1 MKQGKVFWMS
11 LLAGFMLATVTT
23 AQAAET
29 IRLSVAASMTNV
41 TKDIIAQYTAAGNKV
56 DIIPNFGP
64 SGGLAKQINQGAPAD
79 IYISANQKWMT
90 FLRDEK
96 KIDPATETTLAKNT
110 LVFVG
115 MKNPAVTK
123 MEDIVNLK
131 QIAIGSPKS
140 VPAGEYAAQAME
152 KAGIY
157 KTMQDGNK
165 LAMAKDVRQALAY
178 ADRGETAGAFV
189 YKTDALLATQAV
201 ILFEVPQ
208 ELYKPVT
215 YPIAITVEG
224 AGNKEAKAFYAYL
237 LGPDAA
243 KLFAKYGFSAA
254 Q

>member
-1 MKQGKVFWMS
+1 MKK
-11 LLAGFMLATVTT
+11 LHLAWTILVAGLILAVSS
-23 AQAAET
+23 AQAATE

-41 TKDIIAQYTAAGNKV
+41 TKDIIAQYTAAGHKISIV
-56 DIIPNFGP
+56 PNFGP

-79 IYISANQKWMT
+79 IYVSANQKWMT

-96 KIDPATETTLAKNT
+96 KIDAATETTLAKNS

-123 MEDIVNLK
+123 MEDIVGLK

-140 VPAGEYAAQAME
+140 VPAGDYAVQAME

-157 KTMQDGNK
+157 KEMQDGNK

-215 YPIAITVEG
+215 YPVALTVEG
-224 AGNKEAKAFYAYL
+224 AANKEAKAFYDYL
-237 LGPDAA
+237 LSPEAA
-243 KLFAKYGFSAA
+243 KLFVKYGFSAA
-254 Q
+254 K

>member
-1 MKQGKVFWMS
+1 MKTGKMFWMS
-11 LLAGFMLATVTT
+11 LIAGFMLTAVTM

-41 TKDIIAQYTAAGNKV
+41 TKDIIAQYVAAGNKV
-56 DIIPNFGP
+56 NIIPNFGP

-90 FLRDEK
+90 FLRKEK
-96 KIDPATETTLAKNT
+96 KIDPATETTLAQNS

-123 MEDIVNLK
+123 MADIVNLK

-152 KAGIY
+152 KAGVY
-157 KTMQDGNK
+157 KTMREGNK

-189 YKTDALLATQAV
+189 YKTEALLATQAV
-201 ILFEVPQ
+201 ILFAVPQ

-215 YPIAITVEG
+215 YPVAITVEG
-224 AGNKEAKAFYAYL
+224 ADNKDAKAFYAYL
-237 LGPDAA
+237 LGPEAA
-243 KLFAKYGFSAA
+243 ELLAQYGFSSAK
-254 Q
+254 

>member
-1 MKQGKVFWMS
+1 MKAMKVLWVTLVAS
-11 LLAGFMLATVTT
+11 LMLVVATV
-23 AQAAET
+23 QAGEQ
-29 IRLSVAASMTNV
+29 IRLSVAASMTDV
-41 TKDIIAQYTAAGNKV
+41 TKEIIAQYNAAGNKV
-56 DIIPNFGP
+56 SVVPNFGP

-79 IYISANQKWMT
+79 IYISANKKWMS

-96 KIDPATETTLAKNT
+96 KIDPSSETVLAQNT

-115 MKNPAVTK
+115 TKNPAVTK
-123 MEDIVNLK
+123 MADILALK

-157 KTMQDGNK
+157 QQMQQGNK

-208 ELYKPVT
+208 DLYAPVT
-215 YPIAITVEG
+215 YPIALTIEG
-224 AGNKEAKAFYAYL
+224 AANKAAKTFYDYL
-237 LGPDAA
+237 LGPEAA
-243 KLFAKYGFSAA
+243 KLFVKYGFSAA

>member
-1 MKQGKVFWMS
+1 MMVWGTLFAGIV
-11 LLAGFMLATVTT
+11 LAVATV
-23 AQAAET
+23 QAAET
-29 IRLSVAASMTNV
+29 VRLSVAASMTDV
-41 TKDIIAQYTAAGNKV
+41 TKEIITQYMATGKQV
-56 DIIPNFGP
+56 SIVPNFGP

-79 IYISANQKWMT
+79 IYVSANQKWMK
-90 FLRDEK
+90 FLHDQKNIE
-96 KIDPATETTLAKNT
+96 ASTETILAQNS

-115 MKNPAVTK
+115 TKNSAVTK
-123 MEDIVNLK
+123 MADIVNLK

-157 KTMQDGNK
+157 QKMEEGGK

-208 ELYKPVT
+208 ELYAPVT
-215 YPIAITVEG
+215 YPIALTVEG
-224 AGNKEAKAFYAYL
+224 AGNKEAKAFYDYL
-237 LGPDAA
+237 LGPEAA
-243 KLFAKYGFSAA
+243 QLFVKHGFSAHK
-254 Q
+254 

>member
-1 MKQGKVFWMS
+1 MKAVKVIWMS
-11 LLAGFMLATVTT
+11 VIAGLALALAT

-41 TKDIIAQYTAAGNKV
+41 TKDIIAQYSTSNTKV

-90 FLRDEK
+90 FLREEK
-96 KIDPATETTLAKNT
+96 KIDPATETMLAKNT

-131 QIAIGSPKS
+131 QIAIGSPKI
-140 VPAGEYAAQAME
+140 VPAGDYAAQAME
-152 KAGIY
+152 KAGVY
-157 KTMQDGNK
+157 KTMQEGNK

-215 YPIAITVEG
+215 YPVAITVDG
-224 AGNKEAKAFYAYL
+224 ANNKAAKAFYDYL
-237 LGPDAA
+237 LGPESA
-243 KLFAKYGFSAA
+243 KLFAKYGFSAVK
-254 Q
+254 

>member
-1 MKQGKVFWMS
+1 MKKLHLLWTIIASGL
-11 LLAGFMLATVTT
+11 LLAVST
-23 AQAAET
+23 AHAADE

-41 TKDIIAQYTAAGNKV
+41 TKDIIGQYTAAGHKV
-56 DIIPNFGP
+56 SIVPNFGP

-79 IYISANQKWMT
+79 IYVSANQKWMT

-96 KIDPATETTLAKNT
+96 KIDPATETVLAKNS

-123 MEDIVNLK
+123 MEDIVGLK

-140 VPAGEYAAQAME
+140 VPAGDYAVQAME

-157 KTMQDGNK
+157 KEMQDGNK
-165 LAMAKDVRQALAY
+165 LAMAKDVRQALTY
-178 ADRGETAGAFV
+178 ADRGETGGAFV

-215 YPIAITVEG
+215 YPIALTVNG
-224 AGNKEAKAFYAYL
+224 AANKEAKAFYDYL
-237 LGPDAA
+237 LGPEAA
-243 KLFAKYGFSAA
+243 KLFVKYGFSAA

>member
-1 MKQGKVFWMS
+1 MKTVKVLWAGLIAGL
-11 LLAGFMLATVTT
+11 LLAVSTV
-23 AQAAET
+23 QAADL

-41 TKDIIAQYTAAGNKV
+41 TKDIIAQYNAAGNKV
-56 DIIPNFGP
+56 EILPNFGP
-64 SGGLAKQINQGAPAD
+64 SGGLAKQIDQGAPAD

-90 FLRDEK
+90 FLRDKK
-96 KIDPATETTLAKNT
+96 KIDVATETIIAKNS

-123 MEDIVNLK
+123 MADIVNLK

-140 VPAGEYAAQAME
+140 VPAGDYAAQAME

-157 KTMQDGNK
+157 KKLQDDNK
-165 LAMAKDVRQALAY
+165 LVMAKDVRQALAY

-208 ELYKPVT
+208 DLYKSVT
-215 YPIAITVEG
+215 YPVALTAEG

-237 LGPDAA
+237 LGPEAS
-243 KLFAKYGFSAA
+243 KLFVKYGFSPAK
-254 Q
+254 

>member
-1 MKQGKVFWMS
+1 MKVLRVLWVTLVAS
-11 LLAGFMLATVTT
+11 LMLAVATV
-23 AQAAET
+23 QAADQ

-41 TKDIIAQYTAAGNKV
+41 TKDIIAQYNASGNKV
-56 DIIPNFGP
+56 AIVPNFGP

-90 FLRDEK
+90 FLRDK
-96 KIDPATETTLAKNT
+96 KNIDAATETIIAKNT

-115 MKNPAVTK
+115 TKNPAVTK
-123 MEDIVNLK
+123 MADIVNLK

-157 KTMQDGNK
+157 KQMQEENK

-208 ELYKPVT
+208 DLYAPVA
-215 YPIAITVEG
+215 YPIALTPEG
-224 AGNKEAKAFYAYL
+224 TKNKEAKAFYEYL
-237 LGPDAA
+237 LGPEAA
-243 KLFAKYGFSAA
+243 KLFVKYGFSAA
-254 Q
+254 K